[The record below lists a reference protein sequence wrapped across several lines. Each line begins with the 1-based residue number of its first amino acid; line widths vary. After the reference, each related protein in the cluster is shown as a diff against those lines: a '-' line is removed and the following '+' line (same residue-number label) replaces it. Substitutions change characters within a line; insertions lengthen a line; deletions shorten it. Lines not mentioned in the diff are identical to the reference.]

1 MNFLSKKVLEFQ
13 EKKLKESEKTL
24 HEHLDNKKR
33 LESSGGSSKEI
44 EHEEKLIKIW
54 SNNIEKIKTEMKKIQ
69 EK

>member
-1 MNFLSKKVLEFQ
+1 MNFLSKKVLEYQ

>member
-1 MNFLSKKVLEFQ
+1 M
-13 EKKLKESEKTL
+13 KESEKTL
-24 HEHLDNKKR
+24 REHLDNKKR

-54 SNNIEKIKTEMKKIQ
+54 SNNIEKIKAEMRKIQ